1 MNPSETRLP
10 AAVEAAAAHVKATTQ
25 AVAERVA
32 ASLGNQAQ
40 AATRIFERDVLLA
53 TQIDLRKKMNTFHLS
68 FGKQLMDKIQEEIA
82 PRAADPRRKFS
93 ASWESLTLVEDHEVE
108 ERMFAERIGQQ
119 IAHACE
125 WELRE
130 MAAYMGSVLN
140 LGRADEERNP
150 LRADVL
156 GMAIYRAIEAITNDP
171 DGRRLLAKEFAQT
184 MSQAMPTCFANILR
198 DLQSRNIQPVGL
210 TVKTVAG
217 PGQGA
222 NSGYTSIHDEFS
234 STRTRPADMRGGPG
248 TDFSS
253 TQSAPTMRGGAP
265 TRQVPYGAT
274 TGYSTSPST
283 GGTFSGGGMGG
294 GSGGGGGSGSTGS
307 GSGSSRRAGSGVSAE
322 ADAQL
327 MTLLRRLTFLASRPG
342 NVDISLATEPGGF
355 APQTGGRMGGSGG
368 TLHGAIGALAADP
381 GSVANL
387 GYSDGLT
394 GLMAVNLIKAHRE
407 ELMQASSG
415 KLDHMVIDVVG
426 SLFDQIL
433 SDAKVPPQMARQ
445 IARLQLPVLRVALV
459 DSGFFSSRRHPVR
472 RFVNRLASLACAFD
486 DFDEGPGKEFLD
498 RVKSLVHEI
507 VEGDFDQIDLYSQKL
522 TDLESFISGQAEDT
536 AKRSG
541 TATVLESKE
550 SELRIQQRYM
560 AQLNSALSGISMP
573 DYLKDFASQVWSQAL
588 VLVSRRHGVESDI
601 AKRFRAAGRDLVMS
615 VQPKGSPVMRKRFL
629 MQLPTLMKDLN
640 EGLKL
645 IGWSELAQKEFFG
658 KLLPSHAESLKAPP
672 MTELEHNL
680 LAKQLEGIFNSPIP
694 GAHEFSQ
701 AEPVTLESSEIEQRF
716 TPDEAQAVGLVE
728 ESAVDWSGEVDID
741 LDAVVAAEAGDTV
754 PGGVDTTDSAPLDL
768 GIDIPLDLAAPD
780 PSVPTHGASLIDHI
794 RVGFA
799 YQMLLKDQWQKVRL
813 NYVSPGRNFFVFTRG
828 RKHQETISLTAR
840 MLSRMCESNRLR
852 AVEHAYLM
860 ERATARARRQLAAL
874 KSSSKSAPLTR
885 H

>member
-32 ASLGNQAQ
+32 SSLGNQAQ
-40 AATRIFERDVLLA
+40 AATRIFERDLLLA

-68 FGKQLMDKIQEEIA
+68 FGKQLMDKIQEEIS

-150 LRADVL
+150 LRSDVL
-156 GMAIYRAIEAITNDP
+156 GMAIYRAIEAVTNDP
-171 DGRRLLAKEFAQT
+171 DGRRLLAKEFAQS

-198 DLQSRNIQPVGL
+198 DLQNRNIQPVGL

-234 STRTRPADMRGGPG
+234 STRTRPADMRGGPA

-253 TQSAPTMRGGAP
+253 TQGAPTMRGSAP
-265 TRQVPYGAT
+265 TRPVPYGAT
-274 TGYSTSPST
+274 TGYSTGPST
-283 GGTFSGGGMGG
+283 GGSFSGGGMGG
-294 GSGGGGGSGSTGS
+294 GSGSATAA
-307 GSGSSRRAGSGVSAE
+307 SSRRTAAGVSAE

-355 APQTGGRMGGSGG
+355 APQTGVGRMGGGGG

-381 GSVANL
+381 GSVANV
-387 GYSDGLT
+387 GYGDGGLT

-498 RVKSLVHEI
+498 RVKSLVQEI

-522 TDLESFISGQAEDT
+522 TELESFISGQAEDT
-536 AKRSG
+536 AKRTG

-560 AQLNSALSGISMP
+560 AQLNSALSGITMP
-573 DYLKDFASQVWSQAL
+573 DYLRDFASQVWSQAL
-588 VLVSRRHGVESDI
+588 VFVSRRNGVDSDI

-680 LAKQLEGIFNSPIP
+680 LAKQLEGIFNSAIP

-701 AEPVTLESSEIEQRF
+701 AEPVTLESAEIEQRF

-741 LDAVVAAEAGDTV
+741 LDAVASAEAGDTV

-768 GIDIPLDLAAPD
+768 GIDIPLDLTAPD

-874 KSSSKSAPLTR
+874 KSSSSSSKSAPATK